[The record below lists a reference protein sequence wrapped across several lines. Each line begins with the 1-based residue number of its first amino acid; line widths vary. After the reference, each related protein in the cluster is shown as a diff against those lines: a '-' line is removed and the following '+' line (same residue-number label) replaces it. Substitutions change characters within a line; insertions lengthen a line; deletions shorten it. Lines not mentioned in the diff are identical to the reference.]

1 MKSPTLQNKRV
12 AVLRMA
18 FRARRVFGTS
28 EKRSPVYVFWVE
40 SGKKY
45 EMHKYLCHFIPNF
58 LQIFHLQALPMQPRF
73 QGLSSSSPQRTER
86 RETLW
91 TRLLP
96 MLMSFKVNEVQLLL
110 YCCVKNDWQMSMN
123 NGENSLLVPGMV
135 MKTRLRMRRART
147 KLRSF
152 TVETLSTSIKS
163 RNH

>member
-1 MKSPTLQNKRV
+1 
-12 AVLRMA
+12 
-18 FRARRVFGTS
+18 
-28 EKRSPVYVFWVE
+28 
-40 SGKKY
+40 
-45 EMHKYLCHFIPNF
+45 
-58 LQIFHLQALPMQPRF
+58 
-73 QGLSSSSPQRTER
+73 
-86 RETLW
+86 
-91 TRLLP
+91 